1 MPITTDEEIRL
12 RAYQIWEEEG
22 RPEGRDKAHWQQA
35 SDEVT
40 IVRGDARAAAAD
52 TDLARDPGIG
62 TSSGATADDIFDDKG
77 VNTFEGDVLNDVT
90 RSGGIDPNQRG
101 RTNK

>member
-22 RPEGRDKAHWQQA
+22 RPEGRDMMHWQQA

-40 IVRGDARAAAAD
+40 IARGDARAAAAD
-52 TDLARDPGIG
+52 TDLVRDPGIG
-62 TSSGATADDIFDDKG
+62 TSSGTTGLDPVVDKG
-77 VNTFEGDVLNDVT
+77 TNTFQGDVLNDVR

>member
-1 MPITTDEEIRL
+1 MPVTTDEEIRL

-22 RPEGRDKAHWQQA
+22 RPEGRDIPHWQQA

-40 IVRGDARAAAAD
+40 LARDDARAAAAD
-52 TDLARDPGIG
+52 TDLQRDPGIG
-62 TSSGATADDIFDDKG
+62 SSLGTTGLDPLDDKG
-77 VNTFEGDVLNDVT
+77 VNTFEGDILNDGT
-90 RSGGIDPNQRG
+90 ASGGINPNQRG